1 MILFDLASFVFQQI
15 STPAHDVIVQKKTKN
30 VVPLYHIR
38 ATCRSDDVLYVES
51 LIRQSLASIA
61 SVPDFFDCIP
71 DNEHEIV
78 VFDVEVRCVQ
88 NARKHLVQ
96 MVSRLGL
103 EGCVRSVRWNVIAEK
118 RV

>member
-15 STPAHDVIVQKKTKN
+15 STPAHDAMVQKATKN

-38 ATCRSDDVLYVES
+38 ASCRSDDVLYVES
-51 LIRQSLASIA
+51 LIRQSLASI
-61 SVPDFFDCIP
+61 VGVLETFDCTP
-71 DNEHEIV
+71 ENECGLA
-78 VFDVEVRCVQ
+78 VFDIEVRCAQ

-103 EGCVRSVRWNVIAEK
+103 ESSVRSVSWNAIAEK
-118 RV
+118 FS